1 MFLANWKG
9 IKMMDK
15 CLYDRGNKC
24 SILSKKV
31 CDKCKFYKED
41 TIENK
46 IRYIDN
52 VKEAIERYAQTHK

>member
-1 MFLANWKG
+1 
-9 IKMMDK
+9 MMDK